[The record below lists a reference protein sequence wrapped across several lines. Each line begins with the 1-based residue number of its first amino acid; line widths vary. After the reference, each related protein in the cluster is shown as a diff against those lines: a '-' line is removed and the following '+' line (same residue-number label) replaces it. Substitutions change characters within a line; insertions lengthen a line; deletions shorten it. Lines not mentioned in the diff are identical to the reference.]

1 MKPAAIVLHGPTS
14 AGKSSIARALQEC
27 ALVPAFHITLDAF
40 VTMSR
45 RRDMRSGDEQRLAH
59 HIHCNNLKSTLSHL
73 VETHFELVVDLVL
86 RDEVEL
92 KACFDILSGRP
103 TYLIGVKAP
112 LDILERREH
121 DRGDRGVGMAREQID
136 HPAFSR
142 RYDLV
147 IDTSTCTPEE
157 GAVHIRT
164 YIHEQLRLKRHPSDP
179 HSIA

>member
-1 MKPAAIVLHGPTS
+1 
-14 AGKSSIARALQEC
+14 
-27 ALVPAFHITLDAF
+27 
-40 VTMSR
+40 
-45 RRDMRSGDEQRLAH
+45 MRSGDEQRLAH

-112 LDILERREH
+112 LDTLERREH

-157 GAVHIRT
+157 GAVRIRT
-164 YIHEQLRLKRHPSDP
+164 YIHEQLRLERHPSDP

>member
-59 HIHCNNLKSTLSHL
+59 QIHCNNLKSTLSHL

-92 KACFDILSGRP
+92 RACFDILSGRP
-103 TYLIGVKAP
+103 TYLIG
-112 LDILERREH
+112 
-121 DRGDRGVGMAREQID
+121 ARANRPPCFFAQIWPC
-136 HPAFSR
+136 HR
-142 RYDLV
+142 H
-147 IDTSTCTPEE
+147 IDVQAGGGRCSHSYLYARATTS
-157 GAVHIRT
+157 
-164 YIHEQLRLKRHPSDP
+164 
-179 HSIA
+179 